1 MEGEIRNRVKI
12 ELQELENKLNK
23 LIEFI
28 SSEKFEELSK
38 RQQELLIEQRFCMS
52 LYAMILKNRL
62 IVWE

>member
-52 LYAMILKNRL
+52 LYAIILKNRL